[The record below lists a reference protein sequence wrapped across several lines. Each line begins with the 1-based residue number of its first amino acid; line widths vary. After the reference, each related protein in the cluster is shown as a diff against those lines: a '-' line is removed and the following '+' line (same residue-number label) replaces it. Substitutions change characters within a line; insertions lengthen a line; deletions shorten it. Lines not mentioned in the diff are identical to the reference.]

1 LNTPST
7 AANETTPRPAV
18 TADRWEEFLS
28 LVVDVRAIQRQYRR
42 TQDPMLR
49 RDVARL
55 EMQLDFT
62 AELLVNVLHTAAA
75 EAAVAA
81 AIAAE
86 GTEGGVS

>member
-1 LNTPST
+1 MNTP
-7 AANETTPRPAV
+7 ATTDTTSRPAV
-18 TADRWEEFLS
+18 TAERWEEFLS
-28 LVVDVRAIQRQYRR
+28 LVIDTRELQRRYRQ

-49 RDVARL
+49 REVARL

-81 AIAAE
+81 AIAE
-86 GTEGGVS
+86 LPEGGVS